1 MRVLLVLALIPLLA
15 ACSVFSSSEPPAS
28 LADTPPAETVAGA
41 TDSTGVPTGETSPS
55 DATLTPTSTATSTPS
70 GTSSP
75 TGATPT
81 ASSAPTDKSMVPA
94 PAAPPAAKA
103 PAATAMPAPVNPP
116 PLSPSVPG
124 TDISGKWVGSWVGSG
139 LFNAPR
145 QENLTL
151 EIVQKGDSGYGRMV
165 LDNATAAES
174 VPWQIRMQGLG
185 GIRVFAEID
194 GSKVKL
200 VHEQDD
206 RLFTANMVVMGDQMI
221 GEVKGRKVRLLLARQ
236 ARSNAPARDVPPQ
249 AAQLTP
255 PPVVASQ
262 PVVSQLPPVA
272 MAPAPQAQEP
282 DKPKAEPPAQRPR
295 NEDYVAVPE
304 LKSLFFDFD
313 KSVLRPDAVDALS
326 SNLTWLKDNADT
338 FVLIEGNADER
349 GTAEYNL
356 ALGDRRAKSTQEY
369 LEANGIT
376 KDRMSTVSYGKERPS
391 CTDAT
396 EECRAQNRRSD
407 FRIKSK

>member
-55 DATLTPTSTATSTPS
+55 DATLTPTSTAPS

-75 TGATPT
+75 TGASTPT
-81 ASSAPTDKSMVPA
+81 ASSAPTEKSTAPV

-103 PAATAMPAPVNPP
+103 PAATAMPAPVNPTP
-116 PLSPSVPG
+116 PSPSVAG
-124 TDISGKWVGSWVGSG
+124 TDISGKWVGSWVGVG

-151 EIVQKGDSGYGRMV
+151 EIVQKGDNGYGRMV

-174 VPWQIRMQGLG
+174 VPWHIRMQGLG

-262 PVVSQLPPVA
+262 PVVPQQPPVA

-356 ALGDRRAKSTQEY
+356 ALGDRRAKSTQDY

>member
-116 PLSPSVPG
+116 PFSPSVPG